1 MSRGPFVSI
10 SADEEK
16 TFTITHIRIVIGHI
30 DQIPSETWSETEIY
44 NAIGKAV
51 QDIIEMKSMR
61 LEPEM
66 ESIEKKKVGGAI
78 SHYLRWAITGGNP
91 GPGIPAIAEILGKN
105 MVLQRLKEASDEFIT
120 SEH

>member
-10 SADEEK
+10 STDEEK
-16 TFTITHIRIVIGHI
+16 TFTINHIRIVIHHI

-51 QDIIEMKSMR
+51 QDIIEMNSMR

-66 ESIEKKKVGGAI
+66 ESIEKKKFGGAI

-120 SEH
+120 SKH